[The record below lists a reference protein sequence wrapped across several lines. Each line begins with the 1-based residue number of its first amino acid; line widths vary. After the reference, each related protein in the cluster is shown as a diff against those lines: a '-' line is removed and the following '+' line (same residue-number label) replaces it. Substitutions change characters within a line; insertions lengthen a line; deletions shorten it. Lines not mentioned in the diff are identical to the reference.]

1 MRSLVSFSLR
11 FFPPRCDI
19 RSPITLSLTYQLIAA
34 LYRAKFASKPLGA
47 ATIAQ
52 RSFFLSTAPSAAMSP
67 RLGQPSPLTHPH
79 ILKKGEITPFAN
91 LEEYKLRR
99 ERFME
104 KLPEGSVA
112 VLPAAK
118 HYYMTNDI
126 PYVYRQNND
135 FSYLT
140 GFAEPGTVM
149 VLHKHQGATRFILFV
164 RERNEHSEL
173 WDGPRTGVERAP
185 QAFGCDEAYD
195 VKHLSVIL
203 PDILE
208 NPATKQVFWRDIE
221 TDVSDYKKALD
232 EVNHVPKTELKG
244 IMNRIRLVKTPAE
257 IKMMRKSCSIS
268 ANAFIETMK
277 ATTPTCSE
285 HDMSAKIEY
294 ECRIRG
300 SQRLA
305 YPPVVATGISCNTL
319 HYVMND
325 SFAEDGDLLLMDA
338 GGEYFD
344 YASDITRTWPTNG
357 KFTEGQRAIYEAVLR
372 TQERII
378 QNAKTHWELDSGKTT
393 HVTLAKLQ
401 AVAMESTMHELKALG
416 ITEDPR
422 RLTEVYPH
430 MIGHFLGMDVH
441 DVPSIGYHE
450 PLQPGMIITVE
461 PGLYMPDEEWVPKAF
476 RGVGVRIEDDVLIT
490 ETEPEVLTREAP
502 KAVQDLERIIGT
514 NAITFVRHITV
525 DFGL

>member
-1 MRSLVSFSLR
+1 
-11 FFPPRCDI
+11 
-19 RSPITLSLTYQLIAA
+19 
-34 LYRAKFASKPLGA
+34 
-47 ATIAQ
+47 
-52 RSFFLSTAPSAAMSP
+52 
-67 RLGQPSPLTHPH
+67 
-79 ILKKGEITPFAN
+79 
-91 LEEYKLRR
+91 
-99 ERFME
+99 ME
-104 KLPEGSVA
+104 KLPEGSVV

-140 GFAEPGTVM
+140 GFAEPGSVM
-149 VLHKHQGATRFILFV
+149 VLHKHNNQTRFVLFV
-164 RERNEHSEL
+164 RERSEHSEL

-195 VKHLSVIL
+195 VKNLSVLL

-208 NPATKQVFWRDIE
+208 NPATKQVYYRDIE
-221 TDVSDYKKALD
+221 TDATDYKKALD
-232 EVNHVPKTELKG
+232 EVNHVPKAEIKG
-244 IMNRIRLVKTPAE
+244 VMNRLRLVKTPVE
-257 IKMMRKSCSIS
+257 IDMMRKSCSIS
-268 ANAFIETMK
+268 ANAFIATMK
-277 ATTPTCSE
+277 ATGPTCSE
-285 HDMSAKIEY
+285 HVMSAKIEY

-325 SFAEDGDLLLMDA
+325 SIAKDGDLLLMDA

-357 KFTEGQRAIYEAVLR
+357 KFTFGQKAIYEAVLR
-372 TQERII
+372 TQKRVIKA
-378 QNAKTHWELDSGKTT
+378 AKTQFALDNGKTAN
-393 HVTLAKLQ
+393 VTLAKLQ
-401 AVAMESTMHELKALG
+401 VLAMESTMHELKALG
-416 ITEDPR
+416 ITEDPQK
-422 RLTEVYPH
+422 LGAVYPH

-461 PGLYMPDEEWVPKAF
+461 PGLYMPNEEWVPEPF

-490 ETEPEVLTREAP
+490 DGEPEVLTREAP
-502 KAVQDLERIIGT
+502 KEVDELERIIGT
-514 NAITFVRHITV
+514 A
-525 DFGL
+525 L